1 MGRVRTRIDET
12 AAIESTGLFGS
23 SFWVDD
29 AKTGG
34 LPFLRDQLGG
44 CTETAQAASGMEA
57 ARSSI
62 WLLYGT

>member
-29 AKTGG
+29 VKTGG
-34 LPFLRDQLGG
+34 
-44 CTETAQAASGMEA
+44 
-57 ARSSI
+57 
-62 WLLYGT
+62 